1 MIVCLNCSKPLIL
14 SIDAKNND
22 FKCSE
27 CGEKYGL
34 IFDKKNLTINH
45 KNKHINFFFNDLPN
59 CSRGFALKNV
69 YEMYGKGYI
78 ECIKTLNSKYNQ
90 SDNLW
95 QLSLQKLKDKL
106 SENIN
111 AKLNESQISKQSYY
125 CPLCHFE
132 YSSDDALHNNF
143 SCIACLSSLNEKNNM
158 EDSKEL
164 KQSLAML
171 SNNWIIQ
178 P

>member
-1 MIVCLNCSKPLIL
+1 MIVCLNCSKPLVL
-14 SIDAKNND
+14 FIDAKNND

-27 CGEKYGL
+27 CSEKYDL
-34 IFDKKNLTINH
+34 IFNKKNLSIMH
-45 KNKHINFFFNDLPN
+45 KNKYINFFFNDLPN
-59 CSRGFALKNV
+59 CSKGFTLKNV

-95 QLSLQKLKDKL
+95 QLSLQRLKDKL

-111 AKLNESQISKQSYY
+111 SKINESSMSKASYY

-143 SCIACLSSLNEKNNM
+143 SCIACLSSLNEKTNIN
-158 EDSKEL
+158 DVNEL
-164 KQSLAML
+164 KRNLAML
-171 SNNWIIQ
+171 SNNWVIQ